1 MDLFHIKI
9 FKKPKQ
15 VLSVVY
21 SIQTNPYD
29 SHFIPVE
36 RCHSFLYRPGVNP
49 EWIDEAILI
58 QDVDLNEARIYVFNK
73 IYEESKQHSVS
84 IKLGWEWG
92 NSQYQNDSFVNALL
106 ELTGHCEYEVED
118 D

>member
-15 VLSVVY
+15 VFSVVY

-36 RCHSFLYRPGVNP
+36 RCHSFLDRPGVNP
-49 EWIDEAILI
+49 AWIDEALLI
-58 QDVDLNEARIYVFNK
+58 QDTDLNEARVYVFNK
-73 IYEESKQHSVS
+73 VYEENKQHGGL
-84 IKLGWEWG
+84 IKFGWEWG
-92 NSQYQNDSFVNALL
+92 CSQYQNDSFVKALL

-118 D
+118 